1 MRTIVPL
8 GRTMQFPLNLAEGL
22 RTTFADVGS
31 SPFSE
36 RLAALAR
43 RLGADAPSA
52 NEAGESPDGSRQRIP
67 RKSMGVLIAGG
78 VGE

>member
-1 MRTIVPL
+1 
-8 GRTMQFPLNLAEGL
+8 
-22 RTTFADVGS
+22 VGS
-31 SPFSE
+31 SPLSE
-36 RLAALAR
+36 RLAALVR

-67 RKSMGVLIAGG
+67 RKGMGVLIAGG